1 MTTTPETEQTMA
13 DIKVTL
19 KRSSIGRDKYFS
31 KVLQGLGLR
40 RLNQTVM
47 LKDTPEIRGMINKVS
62 HMVAVEE

>member
-1 MTTTPETEQTMA
+1 MA

-19 KRSSIGRDKYFS
+19 KRSGIGRAQYFT

-40 RLNQTVM
+40 RLNQTVT

-62 HMVAVEE
+62 HLVAVED

>member
-1 MTTTPETEQTMA
+1 MA

-19 KRSSIGRDKYFS
+19 KRSGIGRDKYFT

-62 HMVAVEE
+62 HMVAVED

>member
-1 MTTTPETEQTMA
+1 MA

-19 KRSSIGRDKYFS
+19 KRSGIGRDKYFT

-40 RLNQTVM
+40 RLNQTVL